1 MRAVNN
7 DTRLMVCAYRRAPT
21 RGVLGQWWGDFTST
35 IRLSET
41 ATSFHRITVGAWG
54 ADPIIRTGTTCTRAV
69 AERGVVAEHV
79 FDDRHMGAPGIAH
92 GGAVTTVL
100 DDMFGMLLYTV
111 GEMAVTR
118 RLDTEFHAPPVLLG
132 TRYVIT
138 ADLQRRRGRKL
149 DVTARMEVATTGDL
163 AASARALFIVVDL
176 AHFTTSLTRAQSTT
190 DIDQDLP

>member
-1 MRAVNN
+1 M
-7 DTRLMVCAYRRAPT
+7 
-21 RGVLGQWWGDFTST
+21 LGQWWG
-35 IRLSET
+35 R
-41 ATSFHRITVGAWG
+41 FHQHHPTVRDGDELPPHHSWCLGCGPDNPHGHHLHARRRG
-54 ADPIIRTGTTCTRAV
+54 
-69 AERGVVAEHV
+69 EGVVAEHV

-118 RLDTEFHAPPVLLG
+118 RLDTEFHAPVLLG